1 MSLGHS
7 PQLVTDSLALYL
19 DAENIKSYN
28 GTTTWF
34 DISGLNNHA
43 TMYGTVPVEEDVVK
57 YFDFSTVTS
66 SSPTGSSS
74 GASLGFTFASN
85 MVTRTGDFTFS
96 TWVKDMNASVSQSGF
111 FSNSGAG
118 NGFRFGVGKNG
129 IYWLIGPT
137 YREGTVGYLSAI
149 NDSDWHNVV
158 AVFNRSGL
166 VVDLYLDGVYQRS
179 SVQLYSP
186 QTEFSNVTPG
196 LVRSNCCAPVYNGKI
211 SSFSVHNKILSAA
224 EIKQNYDALKS
235 RYGR

>member
-7 PQLVTDSLALYL
+7 PQLITDSLALYL

-43 TMYGTVPVEEDVVK
+43 TMYGTVPVTEDVVK
-57 YFDFSTVTS
+57 YFDFATVTGATA
-66 SSPTGSSS
+66 PT
-74 GASLGFTFASN
+74 ASLGFTFASN

-111 FSNSGAG
+111 FSNSGSG

-137 YREGTVGYLSAI
+137 YREGTINYLSTI
-149 NDSDWHNVV
+149 NDSSWHNVV

-166 VVDLYLDGVYQRS
+166 IIDLYLNGVYQRS

-186 QTEFSNVTPG
+186 QTEFSNVAPG
-196 LVRSNCCAPVYNGKI
+196 LVRSNCCNPIYTGKI

-224 EIKQNYDALKS
+224 EIKQNYDALKA